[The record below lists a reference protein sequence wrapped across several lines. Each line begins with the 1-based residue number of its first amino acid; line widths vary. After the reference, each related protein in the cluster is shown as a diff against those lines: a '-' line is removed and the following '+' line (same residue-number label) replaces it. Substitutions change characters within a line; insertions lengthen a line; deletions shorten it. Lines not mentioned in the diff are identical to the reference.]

1 MADKDSTRNENTNN
15 EHSRQTLRRSFGNAW
30 AGIIVCVIE
39 ERNIKIRCIA
49 AVLVVIFGLILDI
62 SMTEWYICFTLFG
75 LIMGLELVNTA
86 VESVVDLVTEE
97 WQPLAK
103 RAKDCAAG
111 AVLIS
116 SIWAAATGGTIF
128 FPKLYDLIPKLFS

>member
-1 MADKDSTRNENTNN
+1 MADQDSTRNENTNN

-39 ERNIKIRCIA
+39 ERNIKIHCIA

-97 WQPLAK
+97 WRPLAR

-111 AVLIS
+111 AVLIAA
-116 SIWAAATGGTIF
+116 IWAAVTGGIIF
-128 FPKLYDLIPKLFS
+128 FPKLIAFIADLIG

>member
-1 MADKDSTRNENTNN
+1 MADQDSTRNENTNI

-39 ERNIKIRCIA
+39 ERNIKIHCIA

-62 SMTEWYICFTLFG
+62 SMTEWYICFTLF
-75 LIMGLELVNTA
+75 
-86 VESVVDLVTEE
+86 

-111 AVLIS
+111 AVLIAA
-116 SIWAAATGGTIF
+116 IWAAVTGGIIF
-128 FPKLYDLIPKLFS
+128 FPKLIAFIADLIG

>member
-1 MADKDSTRNENTNN
+1 MADQDSTRNENTNN

-39 ERNIKIRCIA
+39 ERNIKIHCIV

-111 AVLIS
+111 AVLT
-116 SIWAAATGGTIF
+116 ATNCRLDVEVNHGNEDRRRT
-128 FPKLYDLIPKLFS
+128 